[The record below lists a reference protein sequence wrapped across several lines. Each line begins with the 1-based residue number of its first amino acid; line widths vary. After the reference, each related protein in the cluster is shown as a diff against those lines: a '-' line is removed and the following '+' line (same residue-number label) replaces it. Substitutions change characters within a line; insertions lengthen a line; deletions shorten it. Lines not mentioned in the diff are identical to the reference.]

1 MRIQCNVCEAAEAKV
16 LCCADEAA
24 LCWECDDKVHA
35 ANKLASKHQ
44 RVPLSSSSTQMPK
57 CDICQETSGFFF
69 CLQDRALLCR
79 KCDVAIHTANSY
91 VSAHQRFL
99 LTGVKVALEP
109 ADPGASSSS
118 IKSLSGENILDT
130 KSHSLSRR
138 DALMPVAAECKEVL
152 PASSGGVGG
161 FAMNKVSFAG
171 GSAAGST
178 PSWHMDD
185 FLALPELNQNYSFMD
200 NGSSKSFHHVDDENV
215 SSLEFD
221 VDQSDPNDT
230 GSKFIRFGGNRS
242 KSVSSIKFGGK
253 RGDSDSSSILRSA
266 EEELDDD
273 ECLGQVPEASWA
285 VPQIPSP
292 PTASGLYWPKNPQNQ
307 YDSAFVP
314 DIHHHSQLNRTAT
327 RRRLQ

>member
-99 LTGVKVALEP
+99 LTGVKVGLEP

-118 IKSLSGENILDT
+118 IKSLSGENILDM

-152 PASSGGVGG
+152 PASSGGVGD

-200 NGSSKSFHHVDDENV
+200 NGSSKADS
-215 SSLEFD
+215 
-221 VDQSDPNDT
+221 
-230 GSKFIRFGGNRS
+230 
-242 KSVSSIKFGGK
+242 GK

-285 VPQIPSP
+285 VPQVPSP

>member
-1 MRIQCNVCEAAEAKV
+1 MHIDFIVESLPINLIESQEE
-16 LCCADEAA
+16 LQ
-24 LCWECDDKVHA
+24 
-35 ANKLASKHQ
+35 LAH
-44 RVPLSSSSTQMPK
+44 SSMM
-57 CDICQETSGFFF
+57 TS
-69 CLQDRALLCR
+69 L
-79 KCDVAIHTANSY
+79 
-91 VSAHQRFL
+91 
-99 LTGVKVALEP
+99 
-109 ADPGASSSS
+109 
-118 IKSLSGENILDT
+118 
-130 KSHSLSRR
+130 
-138 DALMPVAAECKEVL
+138 
-152 PASSGGVGG
+152 
-161 FAMNKVSFAG
+161 
-171 GSAAGST
+171 
-178 PSWHMDD
+178 
-185 FLALPELNQNYSFMD
+185 
-200 NGSSKSFHHVDDENV
+200 VDDENV

-230 GSKFIRFGGNRS
+230 GTCCHFVPILFCWYNSYFLLLYCFGFLKADS
-242 KSVSSIKFGGK
+242 GK